1 MFPYTIQVLVV
12 RYKSMAN
19 VNHIHDANN
28 VTQKIFDHEPRKI
41 QFEKQILFINKQTVQ
56 ASSSDPVTPFH
67 KTITIVNINVS
78 QSSSKRP
85 PSSECVDVGIKN
97 DVSSVLV
104 TPK

>member
-41 QFEKQILFINKQTVQ
+41 QFEKQILFINKQTNKPSRLHHPIQ
-56 ASSSDPVTPFH
+56 LHLSIRPLLLLILMFH
-67 KTITIVNINVS
+67 KVLPKDHHLPNVLML
-78 QSSSKRP
+78 
-85 PSSECVDVGIKN
+85 E
-97 DVSSVLV
+97 
-104 TPK
+104 